1 LKISVNSHLYKE
13 EVFLVSTPN
22 KTNVGVIGCGIISSI
37 YLEAQQK
44 FDVLNYVACADIDL
58 ERARS
63 QAQRYNVPR
72 ACTVAELLADPEIE
86 IVLNLTIPKV
96 HAEIGMAALNAG
108 KAIYSE
114 KPLGIK
120 REEGRILLETGKE
133 KNLRIGCAPD
143 TFLGGGLQT
152 CIKLINDGAIGEPV
166 AATAFMLSHGTE
178 SWHGDPDFFYQP
190 GAGPMFD
197 MGPYYLT
204 ALISMLGPVRRVS
217 GSTRI
222 TFPERTITSQPK
234 YGQTIKVNTPT
245 HIAGTMDFASGAIG
259 TIITSFDVWSHSL
272 PRIEIYGTEGT
283 LMVPDPNTF
292 GGPVKIQSA
301 KNSGW
306 EEVPLTHAYAEN
318 SRGIGLTDMAHAIH
332 SDRQHRANGELA
344 YHVLDIMEAFH
355 DSSREEKHITLT
367 SSCQRPEPLDAGKH
381 DWSEDR

>member
-1 LKISVNSHLYKE
+1 M
-13 EVFLVSTPN
+13 STHN

-58 ERARS
+58 ERARA

-96 HAEIGMAALNAG
+96 HAEVGMAALNAG
-108 KAIYSE
+108 KATYSE

-120 REEGRILLETGKE
+120 REEGRILLETGRE
-133 KNLRIGCAPD
+133 KNLRVGCAPD

-166 AATAFMLSHGTE
+166 AATAFMLSHGPE
-178 SWHGDPDFFYQP
+178 NWHGDPDFYYQP

-204 ALISMLGPVRRVS
+204 ALIAMLGPVRRVS

-245 HIAGTMDFASGAIG
+245 HIAGTMDFASGATC
-259 TIITSFDVWSHSL
+259 TIITSFDVWSHNL

-283 LMVPDPNTF
+283 LIVPDPNTF
-292 GGPVKIQSA
+292 GGLVKIQSA

-306 EEVPLTHAYAEN
+306 EDVPLTHAYTEN
-318 SRGIGLTDMAHAIH
+318 SRGIGLADMAHATH
-332 SDRQHRANGELA
+332 SGRQHRANGELA

-367 SSCQRPEPLDAGKH
+367 SSCQRPAPLDAGKH